1 MDTMNKVSLK
11 KLGIFGLVIIS
22 VVGGVF
28 LSVKLA
34 FFLMPFL
41 IAFALS
47 SLMEPLIRV
56 LDSKLR
62 IKRKFSAPI
71 ILLLLLAI
79 IVTLV
84 VLGVL
89 RLIEEIKW
97 LIASAPGFFSN
108 LYTKIS
114 ELMIKGE
121 EYIEWLPVEITDN
134 LGVIISNLSNTV
146 TNFGKALVKGAFVTA
161 ISLPEA
167 IIFTIITI
175 LATYFMA
182 KDRHRIASVIRHHL
196 PATWVNR
203 ILTLKKDLFMAI
215 FGYLRAALIMM
226 VITFTELFIGLSIIQ
241 EKYALLLAFLIR
253 PHRRAPGARRRRRS
267 DTMVHLFIYCRRYQD
282 GRIGHN
288 PVFCRAGR
296 TPDRRTEG
304 GRPADR
310 RTPAADAAGDVHR
323 PPYDRICWPDTR
335 SDNVYTHP

>member
-196 PATWVNR
+196 QPESTVSYAQERSVHGNIPLAQGRAHNDSVTFLN
-203 ILTLKKDLFMAI
+203 
-215 FGYLRAALIMM
+215 YL
-226 VITFTELFIGLSIIQ
+226 
-241 EKYALLLAFLIR
+241 
-253 PHRRAPGARRRRRS
+253 
-267 DTMVHLFIYCRRYQD
+267 
-282 GRIGHN
+282 
-288 PVFCRAGR
+288 
-296 TPDRRTEG
+296 
-304 GRPADR
+304 
-310 RTPAADAAGDVHR
+310 
-323 PPYDRICWPDTR
+323 
-335 SDNVYTHP
+335 